1 MVRGHRNRPTSE
13 NAWHAGPI
21 ALPSACA
28 PRWRAVRNAAP
39 EDTTPKNSRAC
50 SGAAIVAR
58 TTLRQEAMFVANDM
72 IREYGQEKRDP
83 GSDLARR
90 SHSLARRPPASS
102 GQTDVFRPK
111 VIASESV
118 ART

>member
-1 MVRGHRNRPTSE
+1 
-13 NAWHAGPI
+13 
-21 ALPSACA
+21 
-28 PRWRAVRNAAP
+28 
-39 EDTTPKNSRAC
+39 
-50 SGAAIVAR
+50 
-58 TTLRQEAMFVANDM
+58 MFVANDM

-111 VIASESV
+111 VIASDSV